1 MAAEAQPQVQVPVSS
16 QRVAGN
22 AVIYLM
28 AQVLSWAVT
37 FLSLSIIPR
46 HLGETAMGQLA
57 VASTAVGTVATLLR
71 LGIEAHVMTE
81 VGRDRQRAALLL
93 GATEGLRLVGL
104 FPLIALSLLVLHFTH
119 ASADIWLLGMLYIL
133 VYWLTFLVNPMRSVL
148 VGWEDARR
156 VSLHDVLLACSPLL
170 AMPFLRYGP
179 TSIVVASIV
188 TYTTALLLMVIWLRR
203 RIVLHPL
210 FEMPLWRSVILG
222 GLPFMINDLVMQL
235 YTFSSIFILR
245 HFTNEAVVGVYSQAQ
260 RLFGTVMFIPTA
272 LSMALLPSMAR
283 LADTSPM
290 LFRSMQ
296 QRVVNLVVVLA
307 LPVTISF
314 LLLST
319 PFTRLLYG
327 PTKFLDM
334 PAVLHVY
341 AFTAIPVYM
350 NTLLYR
356 FLVAQRKNGI
366 WSYFLAGTV
375 ALNAILCIILIP
387 LTARLYQNGGIGA
400 ALACLIA
407 EICTVVC
414 AFWLLRTNPLTRETF
429 GRLLRSVVAAIG
441 MGLVIW
447 STQHWFVAIPAALGL
462 GTFILLGWQ
471 LRILPEEEQSKLVA
485 LLRRKIMRR

>member
-1 MAAEAQPQVQVPVSS
+1 MATEAKPQAQVSVSHH
-16 QRVAGN
+16 RVAGN
-22 AVIYLM
+22 AVIYFT
-28 AQVLSWAVT
+28 AQILSWAVT

-57 VASTAVGTVATLLR
+57 VAGTAVGTVATLLR

-81 VGRDRQRAALLL
+81 VGRNHQQSAILL
-93 GATEGLRLVGL
+93 GATVGLRLVGL
-104 FPLIALSLLVLHFTH
+104 FPLIVLSLLVLHLTH
-119 ASADIWLLGMLYIL
+119 ASLEIWLLGLLYI
-133 VYWLTFLVNPMRSVL
+133 VVFWLTFLVNPMRSVL

-156 VSLHDVLLACSPLL
+156 VSLHDVLLSCSPLL
-170 AMPFLRYGP
+170 AMPFLRFGP

-188 TYTTALLLMVIWLRR
+188 TYALALLLMIVWLRKR
-203 RIVLHPL
+203 VALRPL
-210 FEMPLWRSVILG
+210 FEIPLWKSVIAG
-222 GLPFMINDLVMQL
+222 GLPFMVNDLVMQL

-283 LADTSPM
+283 LADESPVR
-290 LFRSMQ
+290 FRAMQ
-296 QRVVNLVVVLA
+296 HRVVSLVVVLA
-307 LPVTISF
+307 LPVTTSF

-375 ALNAILCIILIP
+375 VLNAVLCVALIP
-387 LTARLYQNGGIGA
+387 LTTRLYRNGGIGA

-407 EICTVVC
+407 EVCTVAC
-414 AFWLLRTNPLTRETF
+414 AFVLLRTNPLTRETL
-429 GRLLRSVVAAIG
+429 GRIFRSMVAAVG
-441 MGLVIW
+441 MGIVMW
-447 STQHWFVAIPAALGL
+447 GTRHWFVTIPAALGL
-462 GTFILLGWQ
+462 GTFILLGWRLQ
-471 LRILPEEEQSKLVA
+471 VLSEDEQRKLVA
-485 LLRRKIMRR
+485 LFHRKILRR